1 MNSLILYLGKSTK
14 IVKGKFMAKNDI
26 ILIDS
31 IISDRIGQRMPSA
44 DKGEVF
50 EFLACE
56 QILKDFDLTKDEI
69 LSGSV
74 DGKDDGGIDSI
85 FIFVNGN
92 LLTDINDFSWPK
104 CSCEISVFIITC
116 KHHDT
121 FAQEPLN
128 NEYATVSEIFDL
140 SKSDDD
146 LKASYNEDVL
156 MMRRLFSAAYIKTAS
171 YLDKLSFNFVYA
183 SRGDTQMIGENI
195 YSRAEQIKDK
205 MRSLFSN
212 CVPNYLFFGST
223 EILLL
228 YRKKPKYELN
238 LYHNGII
245 SYKEECH
252 IVLCNLKDFFTF
264 ITDDDGKLKKYLFD
278 SNVRDY
284 MGNNSVNLDI
294 MTSLKEYSHID
305 FWWLNNGITILA
317 RSAINVG
324 SFIKVQDVQI
334 VNGLQTSQTI
344 FQYINSIKPENPK
357 EERCV
362 MIKIIT
368 QNNPEIRD
376 NIIRSTNNQTA
387 IMTKSLFATDKI
399 QRDIEEVMR
408 IEGFYYER
416 RTNCYANKDIDNNLI
431 FDIMYLSAAYLCLI
445 LKVPEKAANFKQKFL
460 KRVDLYNELFSG
472 KEDLKIWPK
481 LAVLLR
487 KTDTVLLPIIGNSNT
502 EKMLKRS
509 RYIVATIALGRLFGT
524 YNYNVKHLL
533 DLDISNY
540 TPQLIEDTWTDCVSK
555 WYAKESMLKRDYV
568 LNILHYASALW
579 KIKDFDSF
587 AKRKNKFITDNNSI
601 KQNVPVDEDTIQLVN
616 NNLPPQPWKVGIHK
630 EIAQKLGLK
639 RRVVSSAINM
649 LINRGII
656 YRQKDGVLYDKDWN
670 IVSITPLD

>member
-1 MNSLILYLGKSTK
+1 
-14 IVKGKFMAKNDI
+14 MAKNDI

-31 IISDRIGQRMPSA
+31 IISDRIEQRLPSA

-50 EFLACE
+50 EYLACE

-85 FIFVNGN
+85 YIFVNGN

-116 KHHDT
+116 KHRDT
-121 FAQEPLN
+121 FVQEPLN

-140 SKSDDD
+140 SRSEDD
-146 LKASYNEDVL
+146 LKASYNDEVL
-156 MMRRLFSAAYIKTAS
+156 MMRRLFSTAYINTAS

-212 CVPNYLFFGST
+212 CVSNYLFFGST
-223 EILLL
+223 EILLS

-245 SYKEECH
+245 SYKDECH
-252 IVLCNLKDFFTF
+252 IVLCNLKNFFTF

-294 MTSLKEYSHID
+294 MDSLKEYPHID

-344 FQYINSIKPENPK
+344 FQYINNTKNQDPK

-399 QRDIEEVMR
+399 QRDIEEVMK

-416 RTNCYANKDIDNNLI
+416 RTNCYANKEIDSNLI
-431 FDIMYLSAAYLCLI
+431 FDIMYLSAAYLSLI

-460 KRVDLYNELFSG
+460 KRTDLYNELFSE

-481 LAVLLR
+481 LAVLFR
-487 KTDTVLLPIIGNSNT
+487 KTDTALLPIIGNSNT

-509 RYIVATIALGRLFGT
+509 RYVVATIALGRLFGT

-540 TPQLIEDTWTDCVSK
+540 TPQLIEETWTECVSK
-555 WYAKESMLKRDYV
+555 WYAKEGMLKRDYV
-568 LNILHYASALW
+568 LNILNYASSLW
-579 KIKDFDSF
+579 KIKNFDSI
-587 AKRKNKFITDNNSI
+587 AKRKNKFIPDNNSYTW
-601 KQNVPVDEDTIQLVN
+601 NVHVDEDTIQLVN
-616 NNLPPQPWKVGIHK
+616 NNLPPQPWKLGIHK
-630 EIAQKLGLK
+630 EIAQKLGVK
-639 RRVVSSAINM
+639 KKIVSSAINQ
-649 LINRGII
+649 LIDRGII
-656 YRQKDGVLYDKDWN
+656 YRQKDGILYDKDWN
-670 IVSITPLD
+670 IVSTTTLD

>member
-1 MNSLILYLGKSTK
+1 
-14 IVKGKFMAKNDI
+14 MAKNDI

-31 IISDRIGQRMPSA
+31 IISDRIGQRIPSA

-92 LLTDINDFSWPK
+92 LLTDINDFRWPK

-183 SRGDTQMIGENI
+183 SRGDTEMIGENI
-195 YSRAEQIKDK
+195 YSRSEQIKDK

-212 CVPNYLFFGST
+212 CVPNYFFLGST

-245 SYKEECH
+245 SYKDECH
-252 IVLCNLKDFFTF
+252 IVLCNLKDFFAF

-460 KRVDLYNELFSG
+460 KSIDLYKELFSG

-540 TPQLIEDTWTDCVSK
+540 TPQLIEDTWTECVSK
-555 WYAKESMLKRDYV
+555 WYAKEGMLKRDYV

-587 AKRKNKFITDNNSI
+587 AKRKNKFITDNNSMR
-601 KQNVPVDEDTIQLVN
+601 QNVPVDEDTIQSVN
-616 NNLPPQPWKVGIHK
+616 NSLPPQPWKLGIHK

-649 LINRGII
+649 LINRGVI
-656 YRQKDGVLYDKDWN
+656 YRQKDGILYDKDWN